1 MQPPG
6 DDYVSKG
13 QSLYES
19 EEGGGRE
26 SERGEDRELEM
37 VETQFRGP
45 FRVFKCFKCSHL
57 TMRPAMALS
66 RAFSSHNTFV
76 ALIALSKQS

>member
-1 MQPPG
+1 MEREEEGCWRKGGLVWRWSWWWSKQRLCVQPPG

-26 SERGEDRELEM
+26 SERGEDREIENGQN
-37 VETQFRGP
+37 TISRP
-45 FRVFKCFKCSHL
+45 FQGIQMF
-57 TMRPAMALS
+57 
-66 RAFSSHNTFV
+66 
-76 ALIALSKQS
+76 

>member
-26 SERGEDRELEM
+26 SERGEDTEM
-37 VETQFRGP
+37 ANGRNTISRP
-45 FRVFKCFKCSHL
+45 F
-57 TMRPAMALS
+57 
-66 RAFSSHNTFV
+66 
-76 ALIALSKQS
+76 QSIQMF

>member
-26 SERGEDRELEM
+26 SERGEDREM
-37 VETQFRGP
+37 ANGRNTISRP
-45 FRVFKCFKCSHL
+45 F
-57 TMRPAMALS
+57 
-66 RAFSSHNTFV
+66 
-76 ALIALSKQS
+76 QSIQMF